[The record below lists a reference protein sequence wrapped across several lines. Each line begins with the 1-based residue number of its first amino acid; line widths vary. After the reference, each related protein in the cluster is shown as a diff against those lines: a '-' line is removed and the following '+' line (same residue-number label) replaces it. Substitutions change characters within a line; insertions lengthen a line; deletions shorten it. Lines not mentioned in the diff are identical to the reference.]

1 MYNRPYKQLNE
12 KEIFSKKQFG
22 FQQKHSTEHAI
33 LQLIDLVN
41 GNIEEN

>member
-1 MYNRPYKQLNE
+1 MDNRPYKHLNE
-12 KEIFSKKQFG
+12 KEVLSKKQFG